1 MVNPSKNA
9 VGQGAAYIYIEAVA
23 SIIFGY
29 LFWIIVS
36 KIGSAQIIGTSSAVI
51 TIAGIFAY
59 VATIGTDNGILRFLG
74 KSFSEKRLDETKVFV
89 KASLLLVSAGTL
101 GCIVLILGIKEWI
114 YGSFGIDFS
123 LTVLTILIMG
133 SSAIYALFYS
143 VVTASLKTKVLPKT
157 LIISSS
163 IKLALA
169 IILLS
174 IGTGVLGLTISFA
187 VSNFL
192 SCILLGIVILAYFKS
207 PFSQSRISKN
217 KEENI
222 DDRNMNIGF
231 FQAFR
236 CLLLASI
243 ATWIPSLISI
253 IGSQLGTV
261 IVFGSQ
267 GAFQSGIY
275 FISFIIVTGITEI
288 MYSLFV
294 IALPVL
300 SAMKH
305 GRRRFAWQTIRLS
318 LIVALPLSSSLVFY
332 SKEIMQLI
340 GREYVEGTLSLQIL
354 LLSVFPTGVAAGI
367 NALVYSYGN
376 YRQVLAIGLAMNM
389 PRTVLYFILVPTYG
403 STGAALSYTI
413 GAAAGL
419 GMSIIIAR
427 KTGMAIFWKT
437 LVLALTIPLAAGFIL
452 QSFDVNYILA
462 ISCTLLVSYVML
474 FKLKVITKPDLQV
487 FLSLLPY
494 GVSDSIIRL
503 YRKIGKRSKNAD
515 NI

>member
-1 MVNPSKNA
+1 LVNPSKNA

-74 KSFSEKRLDETKVFV
+74 KSFSEKRLDDTKVFV

-217 KEENI
+217 KENI

-231 FQAFR
+231 FQASR

-354 LLSVFPTGVAAGI
+354 LLSVFPTGVSAGI

-419 GMSIIIAR
+419 GMSIIIA
-427 KTGMAIFWKT
+427 KKIGMAIFWKT
-437 LVLALTIPLAAGFIL
+437 LALALAIPLAAGFIL
-452 QSFDVNYILA
+452 QSFEVNYIFA

-503 YRKIGKRSKNAD
+503 YRKIGKRG
-515 NI
+515 

>member
-74 KSFSEKRLDETKVFV
+74 KSFSEKRLDDTKVFV

-192 SCILLGIVILAYFKS
+192 SCILLGIVILAYFKPS
-207 PFSQSRISKN
+207 LSQSRTSKN

-222 DDRNMNIGF
+222 DDRNINIGF
-231 FQAFR
+231 FQASR

-376 YRQVLAIGLAMNM
+376 YRQVLAIGLAMNL

-403 STGAALSYTI
+403 SSGAALSYTI

-419 GMSIIIAR
+419 GMSIIIA
-427 KTGMAIFWKT
+427 KKIGMALFWKT
-437 LVLALTIPLAAGFIL
+437 LALALAIPLAAGFIL

-462 ISCTLLVSYVML
+462 ISCTLLVSYVVL
-474 FKLKVITKPDLQV
+474 FKLKVITKSDLQV

-503 YRKIGKRSKNAD
+503 YRKISKRG
-515 NI
+515 

>member
-74 KSFSEKRLDETKVFV
+74 KSFSEKRLDDTKVFV

-133 SSAIYALFYS
+133 SSAVYALFYS

-157 LIISSS
+157 LIVSSS

-169 IILLS
+169 ITLLS
-174 IGTGVLGLTISFA
+174 IGTGVLGLTISFV

-217 KEENI
+217 KENI
-222 DDRNMNIGF
+222 DDRNINIGF
-231 FQAFR
+231 FQASR
-236 CLLLASI
+236 CLLVASI

-305 GRRRFAWQTIRLS
+305 GRRRFAWQTI
-318 LIVALPLSSSLVFY
+318 
-332 SKEIMQLI
+332 
-340 GREYVEGTLSLQIL
+340 
-354 LLSVFPTGVAAGI
+354 
-367 NALVYSYGN
+367 
-376 YRQVLAIGLAMNM
+376 
-389 PRTVLYFILVPTYG
+389 
-403 STGAALSYTI
+403 
-413 GAAAGL
+413 
-419 GMSIIIAR
+419 
-427 KTGMAIFWKT
+427 
-437 LVLALTIPLAAGFIL
+437 
-452 QSFDVNYILA
+452 
-462 ISCTLLVSYVML
+462 
-474 FKLKVITKPDLQV
+474 
-487 FLSLLPY
+487 
-494 GVSDSIIRL
+494 
-503 YRKIGKRSKNAD
+503 
-515 NI
+515 